1 MTSAKKYTFIFPN
14 LLSFPCNRMQAL
26 MDGLGLLTA
35 PPIPRAVL
43 PTELQEVHF
52 VPLVGVCTDQGRYLK
67 ENLAE
72 HPK

>member
-1 MTSAKKYTFIFPN
+1 
-14 LLSFPCNRMQAL
+14 MQAL